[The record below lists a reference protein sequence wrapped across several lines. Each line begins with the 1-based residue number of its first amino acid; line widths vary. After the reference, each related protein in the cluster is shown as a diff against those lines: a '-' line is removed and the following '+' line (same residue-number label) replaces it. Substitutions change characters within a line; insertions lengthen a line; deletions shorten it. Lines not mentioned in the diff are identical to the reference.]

1 MNLKKPTLPTVVG
14 EWSLAITDC
23 QKYLVNGYVEHYV
36 APKAGKNPMTCKF
49 YNSDFKTF
57 SE

>member
-1 MNLKKPTLPTVVG
+1 MNLEKQTLPAIVG

-23 QKYLVNGYVEHYV
+23 QKYLHNGYNTPYL
-36 APKAGKNPMTCKF
+36 APDASKNPEICKF
-49 YNSDFKTF
+49 YNSEFGTY